1 MMPDVRGGLGRCAL
15 GWLLVGAAC
24 VPAGREVNARLGPR
38 DGTTNDQDAGRDG
51 GVIIPIPV
59 DGGFDDAGNPI
70 DGGFIVPDSGVLNP
84 PDASVV
90 NVVYDQCPDNPHNLD
105 VPITVNDGSNAV
117 AREPGVTSFL
127 VPFAVET
134 ELYSLNSLT
143 VDDGTQRLPA
153 QFEALGRWDGHR
165 GDCTKP
171 IRYAY
176 AHVRA
181 VPAPGATA
189 TWHVRSDASNQGE
202 PTTMQVT
209 ESAAE
214 WRIDT
219 GVARFTVPRGRF
231 RGLTKVEL
239 PNGSGGY
246 DVVGELP
253 AGESSFQVDHGGAKS
268 TANLDPWYLELERR
282 GPQTVTV
289 AARGFYAGA
298 GGGRDLAY
306 TIRLHF
312 YASSSVV
319 RVEHTYYYGEVAGWG
334 ADGLTNTTNVARA
347 WMRVPV
353 AGASAVIARANTQ
366 VQNLGTQDLLLEQ
379 EKRSPSASAVRY
391 RVQSGGANVETGTW
405 ADHPFV
411 AVVGPNTYALGTIAR
426 MSHRDPQGLRYAG
439 GELQLDFTS
448 SPIGIGGARGIWS
461 IGALDFGRGTP
472 SAARA
477 DAVQLHAERPL
488 LGAPQPAYVNGTKTI
503 GPYATSES
511 RFPNYFAELRNLHTR
526 SRDYLRDLRITGIQI
541 WPDLPRNSCYQDFNC
556 DQQRNELYEGG
567 DNNYWNWSKPGVDE
581 FFRTGNNDFLYDF
594 SLGEAYTY
602 VETLAVRTDHDRI
615 SDSSVMGLAPC
626 YGDSRGYSGDY
637 REGLNNRRD
646 RCVADY
652 SYSKTVKIAALATGD
667 PRFVDFYEEAA
678 ESVINAFGAPPES
691 PEQFLEVTLNR
702 LSEQRLEVLTAGAEF
717 ARDPATSTHLRERL
731 RTYVDF
737 MLGRVLIN
745 GHSCDVGGSGSNDAK
760 ALGSCGSSQAWMM
773 PVGVEWATRAS
784 RFLRHPG
791 LTNWIVQH
799 GSTSARNHT
808 VLNGN
813 GLPDYSQ
820 ADSAW
825 RTTYSCNANGAG
837 VLEGS
842 CAKING
848 GENDGRFYANGVL
861 SYLNVFG
868 IVLAA
873 DPSDPNRV
881 CQWLPAAYDVQ
892 VRGLPDLDVNYH
904 IWGKASG
911 QAFGMSAEA
920 VGALT
925 ACP

>member
-1 MMPDVRGGLGRCAL
+1 M
-15 GWLLVGAAC
+15 
-24 VPAGREVNARLGPR
+24 
-38 DGTTNDQDAGRDG
+38 
-51 GVIIPIPV
+51 IIPV

-70 DGGFIVPDSGVLNP
+70 DGGFIIPDSGVLNP

-90 NVVYDQCPDNPHNLD
+90 TVVYDQCPDNPHNLD
-105 VPITVNDGSNAV
+105 VPITVNDGSNNI
-117 AREPGVTSFL
+117 AREPGFTSFL
-127 VPFAVET
+127 VPLAIGT

-153 QFEALGRWDGHR
+153 QFEALGRWDGHKD
-165 GDCTKP
+165 DCTKP
-171 IRYAY
+171 LRYAY

-181 VPAPGATA
+181 VPAPGANVV
-189 TWHVRSDASNQGE
+189 WHVRSDANNQGE
-202 PTTMQVT
+202 PTTMSVS
-209 ESAAE
+209 ESASE
-214 WRIDT
+214 WSIDT

-231 RGLTKVEL
+231 RGISRVEL
-239 PNGSGGY
+239 NNGSGF
-246 DVVGELP
+246 DLVSELP
-253 AGESSFQVDHGGAKS
+253 ANESAFQIEHNGSKS
-268 TANLDPWYLELERR
+268 TGNLDPWYFVLERR

-289 AARGFYAGA
+289 AARGFYAAA
-298 GGGRDLAY
+298 GGGRDLGY

-334 ADGLTNTTNVARA
+334 ADGLTNTTNVGRA
-347 WMRVPV
+347 WMRIPMS
-353 AGASAVIARANTQ
+353 GANGVVARADSQ
-366 VQNLGTQDLLLEQ
+366 VHTLGLADLLLEQ
-379 EKRSPSASAVRY
+379 VKRTPSASAVRFNLT
-391 RVQSGGANVETGTW
+391 SGGNNVESGAW

-411 AVVGPNTYALGTIAR
+411 AITGPNSYAMGTIAR
-426 MSHRDPQGLRYAG
+426 MSHRDPQGLRVSG
-439 GELQLDFTS
+439 NELQLDFTS
-448 SPIGIGGARGIWS
+448 SPIGVGGARGIWS
-461 IGALDFGRGTP
+461 VGAVDFGRGAPTT
-472 SAARA
+472 ARA
-477 DAVQLHAERPL
+477 DALQLHAERPL
-488 LGAPQPAYVNGTKTI
+488 LGAPQPAYLNTTQTI

-511 RFPNYFAELRNLHTR
+511 RFPGFFAELLNLHQR
-526 SRDYLRDLRITGIQI
+526 SRDYLRDLRVTGIQI

-556 DQQRNELYEGG
+556 DQQRNGLYEGG

-581 FFRTGNNDFLYDF
+581 FFRTGDNNFLYDF

-615 SDSSVMGLAPC
+615 SDSSVAGLAPC
-626 YGDSRGYSGDY
+626 YGDSRGYNGDY

-652 SYSKTVKIAALATGD
+652 SYSKTIKVAALATGD

-678 ESVINAFGAPPES
+678 DSVINAFGAPPDS

-717 ARDPATSTHLRERL
+717 ARDPATSARL
-731 RTYVDF
+731 RQRLLTYVDF

-745 GHSCDVGGSGSNDAK
+745 GHSCDVGGSGSNDAR
-760 ALGSCGSSQAWMM
+760 ALGNCGSSQAWMM

-784 RFLRHPG
+784 RFLRHPV
-791 LTNWIVQH
+791 LANWVVQH
-799 GSTSARNHT
+799 GATSARNHT
-808 VLNGN
+808 VIGGN
-813 GLPDYSQ
+813 GLPDFSQ
-820 ADSAW
+820 ADNGW
-825 RTTYSCNANGAG
+825 RTTYQCSANGSG
-837 VLEGS
+837 VVDAS

-868 IVLAA
+868 LVLAA
-873 DPSDPNRV
+873 DASDPNRI
-881 CQWLPAAYDVQ
+881 CEWLPAAYNAQ
-892 VRGLPDLDVNYH
+892 VRSLPDLDVNYH

>member
-1 MMPDVRGGLGRCAL
+1 MRRVLFCLPLF
-15 GWLLVGAAC
+15 AAC
-24 VPAGREVNARLGPR
+24 VPSGREVGARLGPR
-38 DGTTNDQDAGRDG
+38 DASSNTPDSGIVA
-51 GVIIPIPV
+51 IPV

-70 DGGFIVPDSGVLNP
+70 DGGFIIPDSGVLNP

-105 VPITVNDGSNAV
+105 APIIVNDGSNTI
-117 AREPGVTSFL
+117 AREPGFTSFL
-127 VPFAVET
+127 VPLAIGAEI
-134 ELYSLNSLT
+134 YSLNSLT

-153 QFEALGRWDGHR
+153 QFEALGRWDGHKD
-165 GDCTKP
+165 DCTKP

-181 VPAPGATA
+181 VPGPGANVI
-189 TWHVRSDASNQGE
+189 WHVRSDANNQGE
-202 PTTMQVT
+202 PTTMNVN
-209 ESAAE
+209 ESASE
-214 WRIDT
+214 WQIDT

-231 RGLTKVEL
+231 RGITKVEL
-239 PNGSGGY
+239 PNGSGF
-246 DVVGELP
+246 DVISELP
-253 AGESSFQVDHGGAKS
+253 ANESAFQIDHNGNKS
-268 TANLDPWYLELERR
+268 TGNLDPWYFVLERR

-289 AARGFYAGA
+289 AARGFYAAA
-298 GGGRDLAY
+298 GGGRDLGY

-334 ADGLTNTTNVARA
+334 ADGLTNTTNVGRA
-347 WMRVPV
+347 WMRVPL
-353 AGASAVIARANTQ
+353 AGASGVIARADTQ
-366 VQNLGTQDLLLEQ
+366 VHTLGLADLLLEQ
-379 EKRSPSASAVRY
+379 VKRTPSASAVRFTLN
-391 RVQSGGANVETGTW
+391 SGGSSVESGTW

-411 AVVGPNTYALGTIAR
+411 AITGPNGYAMGTIAR
-426 MSHRDPQGLRYAG
+426 LSHRDPQGLRVAG
-439 GELQLDFTS
+439 NELQLDFTS
-448 SPIGIGGARGIWS
+448 SPIGVGGARGIWS
-461 IGALDFGRGTP
+461 IGAIDFGRGAP
-472 SAARA
+472 NAARA
-477 DAVQLHAERPL
+477 DALQLHAERPL
-488 LGAPQPAYVNGTKTI
+488 LGTPQPAYLNTTQTI
-503 GPYATSES
+503 GPYATSEA
-511 RFPNYFAELRNLHTR
+511 RFPGFFAEMLNLHQR
-526 SRDYLRDLRITGIQI
+526 SRDYLRDLRVTGIQI

-556 DQQRNELYEGG
+556 DQQRNQLYEGG

-581 FFRTGNNDFLYDF
+581 FFRTGDNNFLYDF

-615 SDSSVMGLAPC
+615 SDSSVAGLAPC
-626 YGDSRGYSGDY
+626 YGDSRGYDGDF

-652 SYSKTVKIAALATGD
+652 SYSKTIRVAALATGD

-678 ESVINAFGAPPES
+678 ESVINAFGAPPDS

-702 LSEQRLEVLTAGAEF
+702 LSEQRLEVLTAGAEL
-717 ARDPATSTHLRERL
+717 ARDPTTSTRL
-731 RTYVDF
+731 RQRLRNYVDF

-760 ALGSCGSSQAWMM
+760 ALGNCGSSQAWMM

-784 RFLRHPG
+784 RFLRHPV
-791 LTNWIVQH
+791 LANWVVQH
-799 GSTSARNHT
+799 GATSARNHT
-808 VLNGN
+808 VIGGN
-813 GLPDYSQ
+813 GLPDFSQ
-820 ADSAW
+820 ADNGW
-825 RTTYSCNANGAG
+825 RTTYQCSANGSG
-837 VLEGS
+837 VVDAS

-873 DPSDPNRV
+873 DPSDPIRI
-881 CQWLPAAYDVQ
+881 CQWLPAAYNAQ
-892 VRGLPDLDVNYH
+892 VGSLPDLDVNYH

-920 VGALT
+920 VGALS